1 MGHKPDPAPQLSALC
16 HSYARCCFSFLLLL
30 LFFVFNLRAKG
41 RPVAYMSNTEN
52 NKERKKD
59 TVMEKNHCRKKEKED
74 KILPPSILASS
85 PPRPC
90 REGFLTELYLLIWPM
105 QFKRSKGD
113 GCNRNSIHKWKVL
126 RILLDSGSRPG
137 HAVRAWFTQEIS
149 HLAVTQ
155 SPSHSLPLPSE
166 ARAPFH
172 SLGISKKVF

>member
-1 MGHKPDPAPQLSALC
+1 
-16 HSYARCCFSFLLLL
+16 
-30 LFFVFNLRAKG
+30 
-41 RPVAYMSNTEN
+41 
-52 NKERKKD
+52 
-59 TVMEKNHCRKKEKED
+59 MEKNHCRKKEKED

-172 SLGISKKVF
+172 SLGISKKVFWEENQILQDSCWLKSGNLETSAPDLSAAGGGCAKG